1 MLCGSDTEILQTTWK
16 NKTKSIK
23 ILDLLIKTENYE
35 SDVICFIFS
44 CDLQILIC
52 EPQSILHK
60 LLVLSWLYP
69 ILDLKPPNLHTY
81 SHQLLGFTIVSRQD
95 AIMRFNVV
103 LFIIISCGF
112 ELAVFIHGQHY
123 YYPVAPPS
131 LHCLKKH
138 CDQIVTG
145 KVIIHKS
152 KGWGI
157 SSRARH
163 NWACFHSLF
172 KIHI

>member
-1 MLCGSDTEILQTTWK
+1 MSHEVLITKRQSIFNPVPTSTDLLRPASAWICKK
-16 NKTKSIK
+16 NKNALSSGYQDLIGHK
-23 ILDLLIKTENYE
+23 ILTT
-35 SDVICFIFS
+35 S
-44 CDLQILIC
+44 
-52 EPQSILHK
+52 PWSILTWIP
-60 LLVLSWLYP
+60 LLW
-69 ILDLKPPNLHTY
+69 ITTIFDLKPPNLHTY

-103 LFIIISCGF
+103 LFVIISCGL

-152 KGWGI
+152 RGEVSLKWGQQKKPVR
-157 SSRARH
+157 RA
-163 NWACFHSLF
+163 
-172 KIHI
+172 

>member
-1 MLCGSDTEILQTTWK
+1 MKSLTQ
-16 NKTKSIK
+16 KTKNFAQQLNTLSRRFGKYYFERLWI
-23 ILDLLIKTENYE
+23 TT
-35 SDVICFIFS
+35 IF
-44 CDLQILIC
+44 
-52 EPQSILHK
+52 
-60 LLVLSWLYP
+60 
-69 ILDLKPPNLHTY
+69 DLKPPNLHTY

-103 LFIIISCGF
+103 LFVIISCGL

-145 KVIIHKS
+145 KVITYKS
-152 KGWGI
+152 RGEV
-157 SSRARH
+157 
-163 NWACFHSLF
+163 SLVEQETIEF
-172 KIHI
+172 VRSCSLSKIHIKVSTQKFMVF

>member
-1 MLCGSDTEILQTTWK
+1 MCSWFERLWITTI
-16 NKTKSIK
+16 S
-23 ILDLLIKTENYE
+23 
-35 SDVICFIFS
+35 
-44 CDLQILIC
+44 
-52 EPQSILHK
+52 
-60 LLVLSWLYP
+60 
-69 ILDLKPPNLHTY
+69 DLKPPNLHTY

-103 LFIIISCGF
+103 LFVIISCGL

-152 KGWGI
+152 RGEV
-157 SSRARH
+157 SLVEQ
-163 NWACFHSLF
+163 NLFCFLNYIF
-172 KIHI
+172 LTFNLRNFLVRRLQYLKKNLEKNFP